1 MFISSGSTPA
11 LLPTTAAVSSL
22 KKAGATTT
30 ASGTTTSVANPS
42 TNAIHHV
49 LIHPLVIFS
58 ILDHQSRR
66 PENTSRVI
74 GTLLGQKTSSHTIEI
89 SNCFAV
95 PHAERGEEVAIGKD
109 FNRQMLALQ
118 LRASNRKEAVVGWYA
133 TALEDPKSGTFQGIC
148 DTSALIH
155 DFYTGECAEDP
166 VHLVIDTSLR
176 SDGIIVKAY
185 ISTPVMV
192 KGEALGN
199 VFHEVQLTVKMSD
212 SERIC
217 LHRMISSPDA
227 QKTTIEDENTTL
239 QHSIERLHEMLE
251 NASAYV
257 GQVVDGSV
265 TPDVKVG
272 RQLADTLSSIPAI
285 RKDLFDKVFNDTL
298 QDLMMVSYLSNLTR
312 TQLSIAEKLNA
323 LLTS

>member
-1 MFISSGSTPA
+1 MIISSGSTPA
-11 LLPTTAAVSSL
+11 LLPTAAAVTSV
-22 KKAGATTT
+22 KKAGT
-30 ASGTTTSVANPS
+30 AGSNDS
-42 TNAIHHV
+42 IHHV
-49 LIHPLVIFS
+49 LIHPLVVFS

-74 GTLLGQKTSSHTIEI
+74 GTLLGQKVSSHAVEI
-89 SNCFAV
+89 TNCFAV

-118 LRASNRKEAVVGWYA
+118 LRATNRKESVIGWYA
-133 TALEDPKSGTFQGIC
+133 TALEDAETGTHQCIT

-155 DFYTGECAEDP
+155 EFYAGECEEDP

-176 SDGIIVKAY
+176 SDGIIIKAY

-199 VFHEVQLTVKMSD
+199 VFHEIQLTVKMSD

-217 LHRMISSPDA
+217 LHRMISAPDTEE
-227 QKTTIEDENTTL
+227 TTICDENTAL
-239 QHSIERLHEMLE
+239 KNSMERLHEMLD
-251 NASAYV
+251 NATNFV
-257 GQVVDGSV
+257 GEVVDGSV
-265 TPDVKVG
+265 KPDVKVG
-272 RQLADTLSSIPAI
+272 RQLADTLSSIPAM
-285 RKDLFDKVFNDTL
+285 RKDLFDKVFHDTL

>member
-1 MFISSGSTPA
+1 MIVSSGSTPA
-11 LLPTTAAVSSL
+11 LLPSSAAL
-22 KKAGATTT
+22 
-30 ASGTTTSVANPS
+30 TSVNNPGSAAAASSSS
-42 TNAIHHV
+42 TDAIHHV
-49 LIHPLVIFS
+49 FIHPLVIFS

-74 GTLLGQKTSSHTIEI
+74 GTLLGQKTSSHSIEI
-89 SNCFAV
+89 TNCFAV

-118 LRASNRKEAVVGWYA
+118 LRASNRKESVMGWYA
-133 TALEDPKSGTFQGIC
+133 TALEDSESGTFQCIT
-148 DTSALIH
+148 DTSTLIH
-155 DFYTGECAEDP
+155 EFYAGECKEDP
-166 VHLVIDTSLR
+166 VHLVLDTSLR
-176 SDGIIVKAY
+176 SDGIITKAF
-185 ISTPVMV
+185 ISTPVVV

-199 VFHEVQLTVKMSD
+199 IFHEIQLTVKMSD

-217 LHRMISSPDA
+217 LHRMISAPD
-227 QKTTIEDENTTL
+227 TEESTIYDENADL
-239 QHSIERLHEMLE
+239 KNSMERLYEMLD
-251 NASAYV
+251 NASNFV
-257 GQVVDGSV
+257 EKVVDGSV
-265 TPDVKVG
+265 EPDVKVG
-272 RQLADTLSSIPAI
+272 RQLADTLSSIPAM